1 MSTQTS
7 KNIQV
12 DYFLLGSSHVYLG
25 INPLEIWNQTGFTG
39 YNLGSDLQTLDMS
52 YLILKEEIENGTKP
66 SVVFLDCFAF
76 DYEAGNSSYS
86 LETASRYSLNIN
98 KIEYINT
105 LSKDEKLKNV
115 FPFLTYPFKNL

>member
-1 MSTQTS
+1 M
-7 KNIQV
+7 K
-12 DYFLLGSSHVYLG
+12 
-25 INPLEIWNQTGFTG
+25 
-39 YNLGSDLQTLDMS
+39 
-52 YLILKEEIENGTKP
+52 NGTKP

-105 LSKDEKLKNV
+105 LSKDEKLENV
-115 FPFLTYPFKNL
+115 FPFLTFHSRIYNLAKNDYKLGKEQQTF